1 MKRYV
6 FIDGEGNINSIMVWS
21 DERDLPEDYPI
32 PDGCTVKEIDDDSIN
47 STYIYD
53 SNEGKFIVNPNPL
66 IQEAINNVTIKDL
79 QKQIYNLTTLL
90 VQAGGI

>member
-1 MKRYV
+1 VKRYV